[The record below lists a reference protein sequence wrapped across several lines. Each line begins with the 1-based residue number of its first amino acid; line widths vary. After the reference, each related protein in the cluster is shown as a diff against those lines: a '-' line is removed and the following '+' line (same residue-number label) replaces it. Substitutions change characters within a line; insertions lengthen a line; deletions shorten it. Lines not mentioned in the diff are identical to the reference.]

1 VIDNRSGGPIRGL
14 TLKFPQP
21 VHGCSANCQWEA
33 AFDYYTLADIPPC
46 SMETTTTFRD
56 FSSPA
61 IGPAALNGSI
71 LDVTDQNGKSW
82 ALIGGVGKLIE
93 LTGYKQ
99 SAGVS
104 WVAAS
109 RSSRLKTAPD
119 DGAELV
125 RSPAGHRVGGPA
137 RPSPLAG
144 RESGCAV
151 RCSDLIG
158 T

>member
-1 VIDNRSGGPIRGL
+1 LVIDNRSGGPIRGL

-71 LDVTDQNGKSW
+71 LDFTDQNGKSW

-99 SAGVS
+99 PAGVS
-104 WVAAS
+104 WGSGVTFKP
-109 RSSRLKTAPD
+109 SRLLLTMVPNWFGHLLAI
-119 DGAELV
+119 GSAV
-125 RSPAGHRVGGPA
+125 RPGRL
-137 RPSPLAG
+137 RWLAG
-144 RESGCAV
+144 TAAAPCDV
-151 RCSDLIG
+151 VI
-158 T
+158 